1 MSQKQEE
8 FNLNFKD
15 EIMNLI
21 DEVGY
26 DDFFTKGY

>member
-26 DDFFTKGY
+26 DDFFAKGY